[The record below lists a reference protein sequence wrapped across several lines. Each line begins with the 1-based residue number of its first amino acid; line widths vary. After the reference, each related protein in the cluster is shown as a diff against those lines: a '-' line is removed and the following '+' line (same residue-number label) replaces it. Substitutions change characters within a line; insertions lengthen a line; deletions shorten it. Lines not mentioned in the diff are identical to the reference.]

1 MVYNFDPELF
11 EAQKLQEG
19 QDQRLLWD
27 LSSLI
32 SSVLFN
38 VENLQ
43 GVLGDNDLL
52 AAQFNCVNDGV
63 VLCSAE
69 LEITKMNKSAEVLL
83 NSSSQLSIGKRVS
96 ELFGVKNSHLMKPI
110 SEVSQSQPYAT
121 LLKTQI
127 QTAKGT
133 TEVG

>member
-1 MVYNFDPELF
+1 MVYNYDAEMF
-11 EAQKLQEG
+11 EKQMLNLG

-27 LSSLI
+27 MSSLI

-63 VLCSAE
+63 LLCNAE
-69 LEITKMNKSAEVLL
+69 LSITKMNKSAEILF
-83 NSSSQLSIGKRVS
+83 NSSS
-96 ELFGVKNSHLMKPI
+96 
-110 SEVSQSQPYAT
+110 
-121 LLKTQI
+121 
-127 QTAKGT
+127 
-133 TEVG
+133 

>member
-1 MVYNFDPELF
+1 MVESDATQASESKLITEEKDLSKLKVASVKNAVAVPVLDKQNGAPLAVIMVYNYDAEMF
-11 EAQKLQEG
+11 EKQMLNSG

-27 LSSLI
+27 MSSLI

-63 VLCSAE
+63 LLCNAE
-69 LEITKMNKSAEVLL
+69 LSITKMNKSAEILF
-83 NSSSQLSIGKRVS
+83 NSSS
-96 ELFGVKNSHLMKPI
+96 
-110 SEVSQSQPYAT
+110 
-121 LLKTQI
+121 
-127 QTAKGT
+127 
-133 TEVG
+133 